1 MWIYSGE
8 NVEYIKI
15 YGMYLYEIQKNA
27 NENEYPKYDI
37 HYGIKK
43 NEINFKYFDIKS
55 N

>member
-8 NVEYIKI
+8 NVEHIKI

-27 NENEYPKYDI
+27 KYPKYDI

-43 NEINFKYFDIKS
+43 NEINFKYFDTKS

>member
-15 YGMYLYEIQKNA
+15 YEMYLYEIQKNA
-27 NENEYPKYDI
+27 KYDI

-43 NEINFKYFDIKS
+43 NEINFKYFNTKS